1 MMYLSIDIDI
11 TFEDQSRSLLFL
23 WYFIIKKEY
32 FNIYKINKN
41 EKKLLSLKIQLMKFY
56 GNQNFIC

>member
-1 MMYLSIDIDI
+1 MMYLRIDIDI

-41 EKKLLSLKIQLMKFY
+41 EKKLLSLKIQLMKFC